1 MQVLEGA
8 YYFTKIKIDPMPLAI
23 QKEFIEHIYECPH
36 QCRSINDILDSST
49 FPVSVVTVS
58 PLLLTLFAITYNSR
72 QFKPDS
78 LSEFYSLI
86 FPTML
91 YRHDRMKVGFERER
105 KSKLTDFQ
113 MQKVFDSLSFLSLQ
127 DNNTRFSAYE
137 FSSYLEKVIKIER
150 LEENLEDFLI
160 TRYI

>member
-1 MQVLEGA
+1 
-8 YYFTKIKIDPMPLAI
+8 
-23 QKEFIEHIYECPH
+23 
-36 QCRSINDILDSST
+36 SINDLLDSSN
-49 FPVSVVTVS
+49 FLSEVTVS

-105 KSKLTDFQ
+105 KSNLTD
-113 MQKVFDSLSFLSLQ
+113 
-127 DNNTRFSAYE
+127 
-137 FSSYLEKVIKIER
+137 
-150 LEENLEDFLI
+150 
-160 TRYI
+160 